1 MNGFVNIIKPK
12 DMSSALAVMLIK
24 KKIRQQ
30 FGKQSIGHMGTLDP
44 MAQGVLPMGINQANR
59 LFDYLLDKT
68 KVYVAEFT
76 FGYETDTLDIT
87 GNKLNS
93 SDIIPSKEQIES
105 VLSQF
110 LGEIDQIPPKY
121 SAKNI
126 DGKRGYELARAGVEF
141 ELQPKKVTVLSFDLT
156 KQIDKNTFEF
166 KISCKGGT
174 YIRSLCRDLA
184 YKLGS
189 LAVMSKLDRQECGL
203 FNKENAVELQK
214 FMDCEDISS
223 LIIPP
228 DAVIAFPKLILTEKQ
243 SKKLLNGV
251 FDEIYDVDN
260 GLYRIYSVKEFWGVG
275 EVVDKRLKMK
285 SYVRDL

>member
-59 LFDYLLDKT
+59 LFDYLLDKK

-93 SDIIPSKEQIES
+93 SDILPTKEQIEA
-105 VLSQF
+105 VLSDF
-110 LGEIDQIPPKY
+110 IGEIDQIPPKY

-126 DGKRGYELARAGVEF
+126 DGKRGYELARAGVDF
-141 ELQPKKVTVLSFDLT
+141 ELQPKKVTVLSFDLI

-166 KISCKGGT
+166 KIACKGGT

-184 YKLGS
+184 YKLNTF
-189 LAVMSKLDRQECGL
+189 AVMSKLDRQECGL
-203 FNKENAVELQK
+203 FTTNNAVELQQ

-228 DAVIAFPKLILTEKQ
+228 DEVIAFDKLILTENQ

-251 FDEIYDVDN
+251 FDEVYEFPD
-260 GLYRIYSVKEFWGVG
+260 GLYRVYAVDKFWGVG
-275 EVVDKRLKMK
+275 EVENKKLKMK